1 MPKDL
6 LYASFKDAPYTSQFV
21 GSIHPEL
28 KEAQQVL
35 NQTYDLSKESDSKLA
50 AVARDM
56 AQKAHP
62 KDTQAA
68 QALFEDYSAKLA
80 KRAKAGNYERMLH
93 ETTNDAR
100 QFNVNAGKIVA
111 EKQRVDNYIKQL
123 DEDKTIND
131 ADKADLKKMAL
142 SGQNSL
148 QYDKNQGLVVG
159 EGFKG
164 DQFASDVNFSKIL
177 DEGYAKGSIPD
188 MIGGSGSRITT
199 DKATGLPLLIDSKGK
214 TSFVK
219 KEDVEK
225 MSALYL
231 TNDPGA
237 QGHIDRETRAL
248 AFDLG
253 YQDWRNLP
261 KPLYDKL
268 HSQAAYNLTN
278 NAIKAAG
285 IKYGFTQTESD
296 TSSKFLPK
304 EYLASGKTLTP
315 NPLKLPQTRVL
326 TSGKGVEIPDLTI
339 DDIKAAK
346 SGGDYN
352 KFLEEKG
359 VPKLDRD
366 RLGNDYRILSSKEPL
381 ANKIKSLSSSNPVIG
396 SLVEAMT
403 KAGANITEENLLAA
417 YNSAQTLLKHKY
429 PVAETFN
436 EDFEKADRLG
446 ILGQDNIQNF
456 PEATKAMMFTD
467 PQTGE
472 RYSFNNL
479 PLSKSLENESWLG
492 RIGIGK
498 HIKTIGDLIEK
509 DPEKV
514 IALKQQ
520 MSNPVRILPFG
531 NPGGVGINIGGKFYT
546 STSPLTQEETV
557 QNDAIYKLNAASY
570 GLNGGSKIIDVN
582 QSFLK
587 PIFEQDPS
595 LSGIQK
601 VQAQRNPIVDAHGN
615 LLGFK
620 TDVYEINKNGL
631 RTSNKPITT
640 LDNINNLYRS
650 HARTSTDAFNVKGT
664 GEGGEDFN
672 ETKTESTQ

>member
-1 MPKDL
+1 MPSPL
-6 LYASFKDAPYTSQFV
+6 SFIKLRDAEYVDQFA
-21 GSIHPEL
+21 GSVVPEL
-28 KEAQQVL
+28 KDAQKVL
-35 NQTYDLSKESDSKLA
+35 NERYDLAEENDSKRA
-50 AVARDM
+50 AVAREMMQNVAKKDEVQ
-56 AQKAHP
+56 ARLAYEKAMGDIEVN
-62 KDTQAA
+62 KARG
-68 QALFEDYSAKLA
+68 DYENMYGKTANA
-80 KRAKAGNYERMLH
+80 
-93 ETTNDAR
+93 AR
-100 QFNVNAGKIVA
+100 QFSVNAAKFIG
-111 EKQRVDNYIKQL
+111 EKKRIDSYLDQL
-123 DEDKTIND
+123 NKREDISN
-131 ADKADLKKMAL
+131 ANKAVLRDMAL
-142 SGQNSL
+142 SKQNALSFDPENNIVL
-148 QYDKNQGLVVG
+148 G
-159 EGFKG
+159 EGFKE
-164 DQFASDVNFSKIL
+164 DPFAKDVNFSKVI
-177 DEGYAKGSIPD
+177 DEGYAKGFIPD
-188 MIGGSGSRITT
+188 IIGGSGSQIVT
-199 DKATGLPLLIDSKGK
+199 DKRTGLPLLIDSKGNTK
-214 TSFVK
+214 EVK
-219 KEDVEK
+219 ASDIEAATAK
-225 MSALYL
+225 YL
-231 TNDPGA
+231 TDDPDA
-237 QGHIDRETRAL
+237 QAHIDREARQI
-248 AFDLG
+248 AFKAG
-253 YQDWRNLP
+253 YKDWRNIP
-261 KPLYDKL
+261 KDLYNQV
-268 HSQAAYNLTN
+268 HQQAAYNLTN

-285 IKYGFTQTESD
+285 IKYGFKQTESD
-296 TSSKFLPK
+296 TSAKFLPK

-326 TSGKGVEIPDLTI
+326 TSEKGVELPDLTI

-359 VPKLDRD
+359 VNKLDRD

-381 ANKIKSLSSSNPVIG
+381 ANKIKGLSKSNPVIG

-403 KAGANITEENLLAA
+403 KAGANVTEENLLAA

-479 PLSKSLENESWLG
+479 PLSESLENESWLG

-509 DPEKV
+509 DPAKV
-514 IALKQQ
+514 TALKQQ
-520 MSNPVRILPFG
+520 MANPVRILPFG

-672 ETKTESTQ
+672 ETKTESAQ